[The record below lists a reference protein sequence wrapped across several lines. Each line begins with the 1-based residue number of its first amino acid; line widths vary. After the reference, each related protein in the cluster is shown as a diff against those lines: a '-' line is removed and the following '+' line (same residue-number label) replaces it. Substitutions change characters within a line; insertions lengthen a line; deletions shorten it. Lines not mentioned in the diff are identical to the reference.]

1 MGHGMVNDVEEGE
14 ILQDPPS
21 VSMVPPTIAMKT
33 PTVDTSSGEH
43 MILDD
48 SKLHT

>member
-1 MGHGMVNDVEEGE
+1 MVNDVEEGE
-14 ILQDPPS
+14 IFQDPPS

-33 PTVDTSSGEH
+33 PIVDTSSGEH